1 MQVVWNR
8 VMALCPVLG
17 SGPFAFSPFLRPCG
31 GMPRG
36 QKLNH
41 VFKGV
46 PWPLRG
52 RDLAAVVAAR
62 AISPKQQLESR
73 SGPLCSEGPA
83 VAEGSAPVGCVLA
96 AAVAKG
102 KAASVR
108 PAMASAKGPIVGQRP
123 MAASAK
129 GTAIGTRSFLLS
141 EGFAIPR
148 VPEPRRGQGC
158 GNAVAGVASSSAD
171 KRHKVIKILST
182 KRGRDEATEALER
195 GMHTEST
202 KAVKESRL
210 ATLMRYAAVAEVELF
225 PLTPEVLSPIL
236 GAMKLAGY
244 KSTVTYLME
253 ARVRHTQLHHSIP
266 ESLRLYFRDAAR
278 SVVRDRGPVRRA
290 AVVRFE
296 DLEELDLQTDWAT
309 QECIKAG
316 PCEPWSAFV
325 VATWWLLRGAELISL
340 KLGQCK
346 IDERGQLR
354 GEIHLGA
361 TKMDIE
367 GKGKRRCFACIC
379 GKRVGD
385 TVLCPACA
393 LGGLLR
399 RRREQGAGDQDF
411 LLVSPCGDAVSHV
424 GLSTVWKEMLKD
436 AQKKDDRDEQSL
448 HDVSEHTPRRA
459 GAQFHARRGLQLWQ
473 IQYIGRWGGGAGSPD
488 KR

>member
-1 MQVVWNR
+1 
-8 VMALCPVLG
+8 
-17 SGPFAFSPFLRPCG
+17 
-31 GMPRG
+31 
-36 QKLNH
+36 
-41 VFKGV
+41 
-46 PWPLRG
+46 
-52 RDLAAVVAAR
+52 
-62 AISPKQQLESR
+62 
-73 SGPLCSEGPA
+73 
-83 VAEGSAPVGCVLA
+83 
-96 AAVAKG
+96 
-102 KAASVR
+102 
-108 PAMASAKGPIVGQRP
+108 

-129 GTAIGTRSFLLS
+129 GTAMEPRSFLVS
-141 EGFAIPR
+141 EGFAVPR

-158 GNAVAGVASSSAD
+158 GSAVAGATSTSAA
-171 KRHKVIKILST
+171 KRHKVIEILST
-182 KRGRDEATEALER
+182 KKGRDEAKEALEH
-195 GMHTEST
+195 GMHAEST

-253 ARVRHTQLHHSIP
+253 ARVRHTQLHHSIS

-296 DLEELDLQTDWAT
+296 DLEELDLQTDWAA
-309 QECIKAG
+309 QESIKAG

-340 KLGQCK
+340 KIGQCRV
-346 IDERGQLR
+346 DERGQRR
-354 GEIHLGA
+354 GEIRLGA

-379 GKRVGD
+379 GKRIGD
-385 TVLCPACA
+385 AVICPACA
-393 LGGLLR
+393 LGGLIR
-399 RRREQGAGDQDF
+399 RRRDQGAGEHDF
-411 LLVSPCGDAVSHV
+411 LLVPPRGEAVSHV
-424 GLSTVWKEMLKD
+424 GLSTVWKEMLMD
-436 AQKKDDRDEQSL
+436 AQKTDDVEEQSL

-473 IQYIGRWGGGAGSPD
+473 IQYIGRLGGPAVEDYVAEAFAETRASWSAEVCSSPERKKARHCDGEGGGASSFG
-488 KR
+488 R